1 MRVKYADKMT
11 YVDEIIKKEKKEK
24 RPAPG
29 SYNVIKTLKE
39 EEGEAKKLAAKKVNA
54 PERISYLDEV
64 QYEAI
69 QTPGVGSYNP
79 RVFPFLCR
87 EEPRQK

>member
-1 MRVKYADKMT
+1 MT

-24 RPAPG
+24 KPAPG

-39 EEGEAKKLAAKKVNA
+39 EEGEAKKLAAKKVNVA
-54 PERISYLDEV
+54 ERISYLDEV

-79 RVFPFLCR
+79 RVLQF
-87 EEPRQK
+87 